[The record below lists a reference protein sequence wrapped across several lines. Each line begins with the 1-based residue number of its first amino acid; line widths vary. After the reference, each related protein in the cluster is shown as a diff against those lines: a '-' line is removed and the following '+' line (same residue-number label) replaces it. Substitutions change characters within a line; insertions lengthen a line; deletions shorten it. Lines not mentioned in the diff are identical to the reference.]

1 MEAFA
6 KELLYREM
14 GYAAVRL
21 LENDGLSGD
30 TVRRPAEQDA
40 VKILA
45 AIQRLLSCPGL
56 SDFDLV
62 EEIVSI
68 FEAPFHLLHSIL
80 RTSRDILKTVPKS
93 WRSQIS

>member
-14 GYAAVRL
+14 GYAVVRL

-68 FEAPFHLLHSIL
+68 FEEYGLDSGCCHDLG
-80 RTSRDILKTVPKS
+80 
-93 WRSQIS
+93 